1 MSKVIEFRTKC
12 IHNFIEHMKRW
23 LNNWEF
29 KQEFLVN
36 LRKEFAYD
44 SGLLIEIFENTKD
57 RPFEEFTLGR
67 MKELVN
73 KII

>member
-1 MSKVIEFRTKC
+1 MGKVIEFRTKC
-12 IHNFIEHMKRW
+12 IHRFIENMKKW

-44 SGLLIEIFENTKD
+44 SNLLIENI
-57 RPFEEFTLGR
+57 
-67 MKELVN
+67 
-73 KII
+73 

>member
-12 IHNFIEHMKRW
+12 IHKFIEHMKRW

-36 LRKEFAYD
+36 LRKEFAHD
-44 SGLLIEIFENTKD
+44 STQLMEIFEKTKGNPID
-57 RPFEEFTLGR
+57 EALLGK
-67 MKELVN
+67 MKDLSH

>member
-1 MSKVIEFRTKC
+1 
-12 IHNFIEHMKRW
+12 MKRW

-36 LRKEFAYD
+36 LRKEFAHD
-44 SGLLIEIFENTKD
+44 SMQLMEILEKIKDSPIDEGL
-57 RPFEEFTLGR
+57 LGR
-67 MKELVN
+67 MKELAN